1 MGVGIEVRG
10 LNAWYGKN
18 QSLKS
23 IDMTMPA
30 NHVTAVIGP
39 SGCGK
44 STFVR
49 CLNRMHETIPEA
61 HAEGT
66 VKVGEMDVYGSGS
79 DPVEVRRRIGMVF
92 QKPNPF
98 PTMSIYDN
106 VAAGLKLNGF
116 RNRKQMNELVER
128 SLKLAALWD
137 EVKDT
142 LHKKSGASLS
152 GGQQQ
157 RLCIARALA
166 VEPEVLL
173 MDEPASA
180 LDPISTSKIEE
191 LIFQLKQHY
200 TVVIVTHN
208 MQQAARVA
216 EFTGVFP
223 DGKSHRVRQDRKDL
237 YHPRRQADGRLHYR
251 QVWIMRSRFQQG
263 LDELKEKLLRMG
275 GLAEQAIDRATEAYR
290 TRDSKYCQM
299 VLTGE
304 SAINEAEREIDE
316 LSLDL
321 LAMQQ
326 PMAVDL
332 RFILAVL
339 KINADLERVGDQ
351 AVNIA
356 QRVLDLISEPEVQ
369 LPVDIPRMADS
380 VSTMVQRALEAFLD
394 GKAEVA
400 EAVLQMDGIVDR
412 MKDEAFIV
420 LVQKMHNEPS
430 VTRSALNVLLISRN
444 LERIADHATNIAEDV
459 IFWVRGAD
467 VRHGGAHYRQ

>member
-1 MGVGIEVRG
+1 
-10 LNAWYGKN
+10 
-18 QSLKS
+18 
-23 IDMTMPA
+23 
-30 NHVTAVIGP
+30 
-39 SGCGK
+39 
-44 STFVR
+44 
-49 CLNRMHETIPEA
+49 
-61 HAEGT
+61 
-66 VKVGEMDVYGSGS
+66 
-79 DPVEVRRRIGMVF
+79 
-92 QKPNPF
+92 
-98 PTMSIYDN
+98 
-106 VAAGLKLNGF
+106 
-116 RNRKQMNELVER
+116 
-128 SLKLAALWD
+128 
-137 EVKDT
+137 
-142 LHKKSGASLS
+142 
-152 GGQQQ
+152 
-157 RLCIARALA
+157 
-166 VEPEVLL
+166 
-173 MDEPASA
+173 
-180 LDPISTSKIEE
+180 
-191 LIFQLKQHY
+191 
-200 TVVIVTHN
+200 
-208 MQQAARVA
+208 
-216 EFTGVFP
+216 
-223 DGKSHRVRQDRKDL
+223 
-237 YHPRRQADGRLHYR
+237 
-251 QVWIMRSRFQQG
+251 MRSRFQQG

-304 SAINEAEREIDE
+304 NAINEAEREIDE

-394 GKAEVA
+394 GRAEVA

-420 LVQKMHNEPS
+420 LVQKMYNEPT
-430 VTRSALNVLLISRN
+430 VTRAALNVLLISRN

>member
-1 MGVGIEVRG
+1 
-10 LNAWYGKN
+10 
-18 QSLKS
+18 
-23 IDMTMPA
+23 
-30 NHVTAVIGP
+30 
-39 SGCGK
+39 
-44 STFVR
+44 
-49 CLNRMHETIPEA
+49 
-61 HAEGT
+61 
-66 VKVGEMDVYGSGS
+66 
-79 DPVEVRRRIGMVF
+79 
-92 QKPNPF
+92 
-98 PTMSIYDN
+98 
-106 VAAGLKLNGF
+106 
-116 RNRKQMNELVER
+116 
-128 SLKLAALWD
+128 
-137 EVKDT
+137 
-142 LHKKSGASLS
+142 
-152 GGQQQ
+152 
-157 RLCIARALA
+157 
-166 VEPEVLL
+166 
-173 MDEPASA
+173 
-180 LDPISTSKIEE
+180 
-191 LIFQLKQHY
+191 
-200 TVVIVTHN
+200 
-208 MQQAARVA
+208 
-216 EFTGVFP
+216 
-223 DGKSHRVRQDRKDL
+223 
-237 YHPRRQADGRLHYR
+237 
-251 QVWIMRSRFQQG
+251 MRSRFQQG

-299 VLTGE
+299 VLAGE
-304 SAINEAEREIDE
+304 NAINEAEREIDE

-430 VTRSALNVLLISRN
+430 RP
-444 LERIADHATNIAEDV
+444 
-459 IFWVRGAD
+459 
-467 VRHGGAHYRQ
+467 